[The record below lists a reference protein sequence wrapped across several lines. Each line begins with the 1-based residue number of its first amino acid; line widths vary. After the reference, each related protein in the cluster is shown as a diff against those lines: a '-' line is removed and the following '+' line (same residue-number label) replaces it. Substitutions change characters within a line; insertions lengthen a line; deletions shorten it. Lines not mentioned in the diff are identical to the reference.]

1 MANGLRMSNYKKIL
15 FTGATGRF
23 GQVYKKIYNIKK
35 YLYPTRKQFNIANY
49 KSSLKY
55 IKKNKPDLIIHCA
68 ALSRPMSIHDKNIID
83 SINTNIIGTCNLVKI
98 CPIYKI
104 KLIYFSTSYIYPGLK
119 GNYKETDNIHP
130 INNYAWSKLG
140 GESAVRLYKN
150 SLILRICMTEKPF
163 VHKYAFKNF
172 ITNFIFHDEV
182 AKFLPKLF
190 KHKGIINVG
199 GPTSNVYKFAKKYNP
214 KIKGI
219 NIKKI
224 KNKISRL
231 NTSMNISKLRKI
243 IND

>member
-1 MANGLRMSNYKKIL
+1 MANGLHMSNYNKIL

-23 GQVYKKIYNIKK
+23 GQVYKKIYNTKK
-35 YLYPTRKQFNIANY
+35 YLYPTRKQFNITNY
-49 KSSLKY
+49 KSSLRY

-68 ALSRPMSIHDKNIID
+68 ALSRPMNIHDKNIIK

-98 CPIYKI
+98 CSIYKI

-190 KHKGIINVG
+190 KHKGVINVG
-199 GPTSNVYKFAKKYNP
+199 GPASNVYKFAKKYNP

-224 KNKISRL
+224 KNKISRF
-231 NTSMNISKLRKI
+231 NTSMNISKLKKI